1 MSPYEKR
8 TLPWLARGLGILL
21 ILSLLAALLPWSA
34 LAAPATATKCATT
47 YEVKRGDTLAK
58 IGNRFG
64 YAANQIVYVNKNWVK
79 PYTIYV
85 GQRICIPEKKSK
97 EAPKLDSK
105 YANAVAAHFAAGRT
119 ADSVLI
125 YTFTYPATTVIVKVA
140 DASDASYK
148 YTNVGTINIAAVGNN
163 RSFKFKLPS
172 ALKNAS
178 KIRVCLKD
186 RTTSYLQ
193 CVYPR
198 TGS

>member
-1 MSPYEKR
+1 MSPQQKR
-8 TLPWLARGLGILL
+8 TITWLSRGLGILL
-21 ILSLLAALLPWSA
+21 ILSLLAALLPLNV
-34 LAAPATATKCATT
+34 LAAPAAATKCTTT

-64 YAANQIVYVNKNWVK
+64 YAPNQIVYVNKSWVK

-97 EAPKLDSK
+97 DAPKLDSK
-105 YANAVAAHFAAGRT
+105 YANAAAAHFVAGRT
-119 ADSVLI
+119 VDSVLI
-125 YTFTYPATTVIVKVA
+125 YTYTYPKTTVIVRVA
-140 DASDASYK
+140 NAGDPNRKFYS
-148 YTNVGTINIAAVGNN
+148 VGTINIASIGNN
-163 RSFKFKLPS
+163 RSIKFKLPS
-172 ALKNAS
+172 ALKNA
-178 KIRVCLKD
+178 RQLQVCLKD